1 MKKVVVVVRVKAN
14 GDPKLIILTISEG
27 KNMAVSN
34 PMIFSIESLKRYA
47 FSSPREQRIRK
58 IGLLSILLLQN
69 QHQTNF
75 IKGGEDE
82 AKKCNKTSKSD
93 ALIPLS

>member
-47 FSSPREQRIRK
+47 FSSPRTKDKENWPS
-58 IGLLSILLLQN
+58 LSSSSTKSTSN
-69 QHQTNF
+69 EFHQ
-75 IKGGEDE
+75 GRRR
-82 AKKCNKTSKSD
+82 
-93 ALIPLS
+93 